1 MPRFFTVYLWNFMS
15 YYFCHVLHN
24 LECVAGC
31 FLSALK
37 RHTRVVETSD
47 VAERD
52 QRRKRAPFA
61 KGVERKRAPF
71 RLLTH
76 PKPPATQAA
85 HNYIRSLCIKFI
97 CEISCGCF
105 RF

>member
-1 MPRFFTVYLWNFMS
+1 MS

-24 LECVAGC
+24 LECIAGC

-47 VAERD
+47 VAERE

-61 KGVERKRAPF
+61 KGLERKRAPF

-85 HNYIRSLCIKFI
+85 HNYIRSLYMKFT
-97 CEISCGCF
+97 CAISCGCF

>member
-1 MPRFFTVYLWNFMS
+1 MS
-15 YYFCHVLHN
+15 YYFSHVLHN
-24 LECVAGC
+24 LECIAGR

-37 RHTRVVETSD
+37 RHTRVVKTSD

-61 KGVERKRAPF
+61 KGG
-71 RLLTH
+71 
-76 PKPPATQAA
+76 
-85 HNYIRSLCIKFI
+85 YIRSLCIKFI

>member
-1 MPRFFTVYLWNFMS
+1 MS

-24 LECVAGC
+24 LECIAGC

-47 VAERD
+47 VAERE

-61 KGVERKRAPF
+61 KGLERKRAPF

-85 HNYIRSLCIKFI
+85 HNYIRSLCMKFI
-97 CEISCGCF
+97 AQFLVVVFVFST
-105 RF
+105 RT

>member
-1 MPRFFTVYLWNFMS
+1 MS

-24 LECVAGC
+24 LECIAGC

-37 RHTRVVETSD
+37 RHAKVVETSD

-97 CEISCGCF
+97 CKMSCGCF

>member
-1 MPRFFTVYLWNFMS
+1 MS

-24 LECVAGC
+24 LECIAGC

-47 VAERD
+47 VAERE

-61 KGVERKRAPF
+61 KGLERKRAPF
-71 RLLTH
+71 RLLIH
-76 PKPPATQAA
+76 PKSPATQAT
-85 HNYIRSLCIKFI
+85 HNYTRCLYMTFI
-97 CEISCGCF
+97 CTISWGCF

>member
-1 MPRFFTVYLWNFMS
+1 MS
-15 YYFCHVLHN
+15 YYFSPVLHN
-24 LECVAGC
+24 LECIAGR

-52 QRRKRAPFA
+52 QRRKRVPFA
-61 KGVERKRAPF
+61 KGLERKRAPF

-85 HNYIRSLCIKFI
+85 HN
-97 CEISCGCF
+97 
-105 RF
+105 